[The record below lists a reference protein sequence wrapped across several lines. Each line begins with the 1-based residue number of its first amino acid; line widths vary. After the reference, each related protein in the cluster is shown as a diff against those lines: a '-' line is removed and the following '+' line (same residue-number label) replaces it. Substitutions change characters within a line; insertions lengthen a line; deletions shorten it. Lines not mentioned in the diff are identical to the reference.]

1 MLETRLVALD
11 TETTGLAVEDG
22 HRIVEVGCVEF
33 KETGEIVDRFSQ
45 YVNPERAIDEGAI
58 SVHGITNADLKG
70 WPLFRDIADELLD
83 FIRDADVVIHN
94 ADFDVSFLDRE
105 LVRMKHHERV
115 NDVCNVIDSLE
126 LARER
131 FNSNNSLDGLC
142 RRFKIDYSHR
152 IQHGA
157 LIDAELL
164 ARVYIKLVSRE
175 VELFADLEKEE
186 KKTPVFGLS
195 SAIRDPHSGIV
206 IKATESEKH
215 AHQEYMNKIGQQ
227 QSV

>member
-1 MLETRLVALD
+1 MSRRLVALD
-11 TETTGLAVEDG
+11 TETTGLAVEEG

-33 KETGEIVDRFSQ
+33 TDTGEIVDRFSQ
-45 YVNPERAIDEGAI
+45 YINPERKIDEGAI
-58 SVHGITNADLKG
+58 SVHGITNADLRG
-70 WPLFRDIADELLD
+70 WPKFRDIAHDLLN
-83 FIRDADVVIHN
+83 FIRDTDVVIHN

-105 LVRMKHHERV
+105 LMRMKHPERIS
-115 NDVCNVIDSLE
+115 DVCHVIDSLE

-152 IQHGA
+152 TQHGA

-175 VELFADLEKEE
+175 VELFADLEKAK
-186 KKTPVFGLS
+186 KKTPTYELKS
-195 SAIRDPHSGIV
+195 STIRDPQAGTI
-206 IKATESEKH
+206 IKATESEKR
-215 AHQEYMNKIGQQ
+215 AHREYMNTIGNPLA
-227 QSV
+227 

>member
-1 MLETRLVALD
+1 LDTRLVALD
-11 TETTGLAVEDG
+11 TETTGLAVEEG

-45 YVNPERAIDEGAI
+45 YVNPEREIDEGAI
-58 SVHGITNADLKG
+58 NVHGITNADLRG
-70 WPLFRDIADELLD
+70 WPKFRDIADELLN

-105 LVRMKHHERV
+105 LVRMKHHERI
-115 NDVCNVIDSLE
+115 NDVCHVIDSLD

-142 RRFKIDYSHR
+142 KRFKIDYSHR
-152 IQHGA
+152 TQHGA

-175 VELFADLEKEE
+175 VELFADLEKEK
-186 KKTPVFGLS
+186 KKTPIFGLS
-195 SAIRDPHSGIV
+195 SAIRDPQSGTI
-206 IKATESEKH
+206 IKATDNEKR
-215 AHQEYMNKIGQQ
+215 AHQEYMNMIGNP
-227 QSV
+227 SA